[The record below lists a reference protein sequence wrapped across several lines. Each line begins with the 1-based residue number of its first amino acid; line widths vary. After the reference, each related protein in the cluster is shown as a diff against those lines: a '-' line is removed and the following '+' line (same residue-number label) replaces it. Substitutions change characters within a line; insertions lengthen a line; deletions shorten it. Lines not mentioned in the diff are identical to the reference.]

1 MDNDF
6 SFSPYQGLRPYTKR
20 REQYFFGREIDSK
33 NVTESALWHR
43 LSSLYAETGG
53 GKTSLI
59 AAAVIGEVCSRIGRV
74 PIYYAGPWQPG
85 FYNKMVSE
93 AAKDAGLRSA
103 KNIEEMAVSWIE
115 NYQIPF
121 IVIFDQVEEY
131 FTYHQNTSDEE
142 FEKQLARL
150 VNRRDLDAHVLLSI
164 RSDAFFELT
173 RLEDRIPGITSNAIR
188 LNPLDET
195 AARDAILKPLERYNE
210 QFREGLPPVEIEP
223 DLVEVLLQQTQRP
236 HPWVPAEAG
245 NAQPRA
251 IDTASLQLTL
261 TKVWEADSAKWEN
274 VLGQTSLW
282 LRCNTLNDLGGVNGI
297 SGNYVQNIL
306 ETFTPDDKKLCAEM
320 FGRMVTTSGR
330 KFAMSASE
338 LAKETAWPEEQL
350 TPLLETLCDRDR
362 QLLRRTPD
370 PRHAAEPLF
379 EIFHDWLALP
389 IRRWVDTIRERQ
401 RTAAAEAR
409 AAEETARAD
418 EIENLRR
425 IAARTSVSLFVHL
438 SKQSLKD
445 GNARVAVLLALEA
458 TRYEIAAFPKL
469 QDELCDRLRA
479 ALRYPIQ
486 IAYQDL
492 EKRLRLADFS
502 RDGKWLVTVCDDARK
517 EIVIIELISN
527 KYIEITGPVYE
538 DAINGAVLSQDA
550 RVLVVTTDDGI
561 LGLWSFP
568 DVKKITQPGDGEGNI
583 TAATVSNRGFIVTI
597 SAKRQCLVL
606 QTLQGTHVSTA
617 PFPESSDIIDFTCSP
632 GGAAF
637 ALISSNGELRTF
649 NIENGE
655 WPHRFPPEES
665 SSRTPISAVSFAD
678 DKRLV
683 LGRSDGSVEIWN
695 TSTSTLEKVRSYFNQ
710 RVEIMRIDP
719 RRRLMCAIASGG
731 SAFLADARTAEQ
743 LYPLATGAGNVCAAQ
758 FSADGQF
765 LLTAARDGTIR
776 RWDITSVI
784 PVQVLE
790 GHEKRV
796 PAVAFSPD
804 GRKTATG
811 SADWTVRLWDAASGD
826 LLQTIEGHGGP
837 ITAVQFDSG
846 GTRLVTASWDR
857 TARIW
862 GVATGEALFELSG
875 HTKPLTAAG
884 FSPDGLMIVTASDDK
899 TARLWDAVDG
909 ALIATLDGHEGPVYA
924 VAFDPTGNRV
934 LTASKDGTAR
944 LWQASARPS
953 HRPFKVAE
961 CAVHAIAFSPD
972 GQRFVAGQGDGI
984 ASLWDS
990 ERGECV
996 HRLEGHTEAVRA
1008 VAFTPDGQVIVT
1020 AGLDGRVRF
1029 WDSATGEEMQTLQ
1042 ADSVQGQP
1050 VHAIA
1055 LSPDGHA
1062 IVLGTAAGIAEVWRV
1077 NLLPLDL
1084 AGLVAYAN
1092 GLNLRPLTDHE
1103 REEFGLEG
1111 RPAQDGEP
1119 AQPTAGD
1126 VPAPSAARD

>member
-1 MDNDF
+1 MSDEVENLPYRGVVPFSEDNAD
-6 SFSPYQGLRPYTKR
+6 
-20 REQYFFGREIDSK
+20 YFFGRDNDAK
-33 NVTESALWHR
+33 NVTDSLLWQRVTVLH
-43 LSSLYAETGG
+43 SETGV
-53 GKTSLI
+53 GKTSI
-59 AAAVIGEVCSRIGRV
+59 IRAAVLQDIEKITHNKPMLYR
-74 PIYYAGPWQPG
+74 GPWLRG
-85 FYNKMVSE
+85 FFQALFERANGICE
-93 AAKDAGLRSA
+93 TDLRTIDAIAEKWSKLHCA
-103 KNIEEMAVSWIE
+103 PYVI
-115 NYQIPF
+115 
-121 IVIFDQVEEY
+121 IFDQFEEY
-131 FTYHQNTSDEE
+131 FTYHQDTGDEE

-150 VNRRDLDAHVLLSI
+150 VNRRDLDAHVLFSI

-173 RLEDRIPGITSNAIR
+173 RLEDRIPDITSNAIR
-188 LNPLDET
+188 LDPLDET

-236 HPWVPAEAG
+236 HPWVPPEAG
-245 NAQPRA
+245 NTQPRA

-261 TKVWEADSAKWEN
+261 TKVWEEDRKLWNQPPHDGKHYLRTETFNRLGGVKGIADRYVEN
-274 VLGQTSLW
+274 VLGAIEPAEQNHCAGAL
-282 LRCNTLNDLGGVNGI
+282 DL
-297 SGNYVQNIL
+297 
-306 ETFTPDDKKLCAEM
+306 
-320 FGRMVTTSGR
+320 MVTRSGR
-330 KFAMSASE
+330 KIALSAGD
-338 LAKETAWPEEQL
+338 LATHVSIERYALQ
-350 TPLLETLCDRDR
+350 PLLDKLCDRDR

-418 EIENLRR
+418 EIEDLRR
-425 IAARTSVSLFVHL
+425 NAARATVSLLVHL
-438 SKQSLKD
+438 SKQQLED
-445 GNARVAVLLALEA
+445 GNARMAALLAVEA
-458 TRYEIAAFPKL
+458 SRYEIAAFPKL
-469 QDELCDRLRA
+469 QDKLCDRLHA
-479 ALRYPIQ
+479 ALRYPMEREVLQDAQNKFHVAGFSPDGRRIVTAYYYSGDLAAAPTEDTEEEENDPIGDPRAQ
-486 IAYQDL
+486 TVVELRDTNGLLLETAPQTFPSQLLSISFSFDGSQVIAVSDDGSLYIWEFTTGAVYQSYPPDDL
-492 EKRLRLADFS
+492 VVYLAALGPPYFAFVTDRDKETLFVWNGKADVRRIRRKSTAISALTFIDSKRLALGLKNGKIEYTDVDHFDDVEVAAEAENSTGDKEEVAASTRPVSSIAIDV
-502 RDGKWLVTVCDDARK
+502 RRKWLASGSAAGTV
-517 EIVIIELISN
+517 
-527 KYIEITGPVYE
+527 
-538 DAINGAVLSQDA
+538 
-550 RVLVVTTDDGI
+550 
-561 LGLWSFP
+561 
-568 DVKKITQPGDGEGNI
+568 
-583 TAATVSNRGFIVTI
+583 
-597 SAKRQCLVL
+597 
-606 QTLQGTHVSTA
+606 
-617 PFPESSDIIDFTCSP
+617 
-632 GGAAF
+632 
-637 ALISSNGELRTF
+637 
-649 NIENGE
+649 
-655 WPHRFPPEES
+655 
-665 SSRTPISAVSFAD
+665 
-678 DKRLV
+678 V
-683 LGRSDGSVEIWN
+683 LG
-695 TSTSTLEKVRSYFNQ
+695 KVRGQVQMGEQ
-710 RVEIMRIDP
+710 RYE
-719 RRRLMCAIASGG
+719 
-731 SAFLADARTAEQ
+731 LAGHKTS
-743 LYPLATGAGNVCAAQ
+743 VCAAQ

-765 LLTAARDGTIR
+765 LLTAARDGMIR

-796 PAVAFSPD
+796 PAVVFSPD
-804 GRKTATG
+804 GRKIATG
-811 SADWTVRLWDAASGD
+811 SADRTVRLWDAASGD

-837 ITAVQFDSG
+837 ITAVQFDPG

-862 GVATGEALFELSG
+862 GVATGEALIELSG

-884 FSPDGLMIVTASDDK
+884 FSPDGRMIVTASDDK

-953 HRPFKVAE
+953 HRPYKMAE

-972 GQRFVAGQGDGI
+972 GQRFVAGQEDGI

-1042 ADSVQGQP
+1042 ADSVQAQP

-1062 IVLGTAAGIAEVWRV
+1062 IVLGTAAAVAEVWRV